1 MGGAAA
7 IVSGSILVSRLLGLL
22 RETLLA
28 ALLGVSSAGDVY
40 RDAFFVPDLLN
51 YLMAGG
57 FLTITL
63 VPILAKR
70 LEAGEVEGSH
80 RDFTAVFWTMAGAIA
95 ALTLVL
101 WAAAPPLV
109 EALFRTLPASDQ
121 AEIAQLTR
129 IALPAQIFFVLGSL
143 FMAYSY
149 AKRRFLYPA
158 LAPVIYNLGIIF
170 GGLLG
175 AADGDPSPAGF
186 VWGAVIGAAVG
197 NFGVQWLGA
206 RTAGLRLR
214 RPGAATRPALAQYFA
229 LAIPLM
235 IGQSVAVLDEQ
246 FVRVF
251 GQLGGAGGTAALS
264 FARML
269 NMVPIGIIAQAAG
282 VAAFPFLAGL
292 AAKSDWSGLAG
303 TTQRAIRATL
313 VISAGA
319 TAVVYAVARPAIR
332 IVYQWGRFSVEDTAL
347 VASLLAVYCLSIP
360 AWGAQQVAARSF
372 YARRRMWLPVG
383 WGTLVTVLA
392 IPLHLWLFR
401 AFDLPGLAWASVIS
415 ISMYATIL
423 YVRWRQTDGE
433 LAPATSSLW
442 RLVPGALLAAVAGRL
457 VASALS
463 GELALGPSLLGLV
476 GAALITASV
485 YLLICLALRVPEVRA
500 IMGRLPGARPQSSG
514 RDRSG

>member
-1 MGGAAA
+1 MGGAAL
-7 IVSGSILVSRLLGLL
+7 IVSGSILASRLLGLL

-63 VPILAKR
+63 VPILAR
-70 LEAGEVEGSH
+70 RIEGGEEEGGH
-80 RDFTAVFWTMAGAIA
+80 RDFTAVFWTMAGAMA
-95 ALTLVL
+95 VLTVIL
-101 WAAAPPLV
+101 WGATPVLV
-109 EALFRTLPASDQ
+109 EAIFRTLPSADQ
-121 AEIAQLTR
+121 AEIARLTR

-143 FMAYSY
+143 FMAFSY

-158 LAPVIYNLGIIF
+158 LAPVIYNLGIIL
-170 GGLLG
+170 GGLIG
-175 AADGDPSPAGF
+175 AAGGDPTPEGF

-197 NFGVQWLGA
+197 NFGLQWMGA
-206 RTAGLRLR
+206 RRAGLRFR
-214 RPGAATRPALAQYFA
+214 RPGAATRPALTQYFA
-229 LAIPLM
+229 MAIPLM

-282 VAAFPFLAGL
+282 VAAFPFLASL
-292 AAKSDWSGLAG
+292 AARADWPALAG
-303 TTQRAIRATL
+303 TTQRALRATL

-332 IVYQWGRFSVEDTAL
+332 VVYQWGRFSGEDTAL

-360 AWGAQQVAARSF
+360 AWGAQQVTARSF

-383 WGTLVTVLA
+383 WGTLVAVVA
-392 IPLHLWLFR
+392 IPLHLLLFR
-401 AFDLPGLAWASVIS
+401 RLDLPGLAWASVIS
-415 ISMYATIL
+415 ISSYALIL
-423 YVRWRQTDGE
+423 FIAWRRTDGS

-442 RLVPGALLAAVAGRL
+442 RLVPGVIGAAVLGRM
-457 VASALS
+457 VSSALS
-463 GELALGPSLLGLV
+463 GDLDLGPALVGLA
-476 GAALITASV
+476 GAALATAAV
-485 YLLICLALRVPEVRA
+485 FVVICFAFRVPEVRA
-500 IMGRLPGARPQSSG
+500 LMSRVPGFRSQASG
-514 RDRSG
+514 RDGSG